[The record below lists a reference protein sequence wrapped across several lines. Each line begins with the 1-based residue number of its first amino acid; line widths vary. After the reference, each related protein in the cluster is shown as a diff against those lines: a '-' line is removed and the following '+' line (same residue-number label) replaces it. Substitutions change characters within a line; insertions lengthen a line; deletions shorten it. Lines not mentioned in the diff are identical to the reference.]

1 MIYKFYSVLTDKYT
15 EGVNY
20 SFEEGVSKRYENM
33 TWLSA
38 NEPTEE
44 QFNTW
49 IDEYNA
55 AEALR
60 QVRVIRDTL
69 LKETDW
75 ITIKAYDQQQP
86 VPTDW
91 ANYRQA
97 LRDITQQHPQIDD
110 NGVLIEASVTWPEKP
125 LY

>member
-15 EGVNY
+15 EGVDY
-20 SFEEGVSKRYENM
+20 SFEEGVPKRYENM
-33 TWLSA
+33 TWLSGS
-38 NEPTEE
+38 EPTEE

-86 VPTDW
+86 VPVDW

-97 LRDITQQHPQIDD
+97 LRDMTQQHPQIDG
-110 NGVLIEASVTWPEKP
+110 NGDLIESSVTWPAKP

>member
-15 EGVNY
+15 EGVDY

-33 TWLSA
+33 TWLSG

-49 IDEYNA
+49 VDEYNV

-97 LRDITQQHPQIDD
+97 LRDMTQQHPQIDD
-110 NGVLIEASVTWPEKP
+110 NGNLIESSITWPEKP
-125 LY
+125 LN